1 MQQGATFRVAIVNAL
16 VAHILHAYPGALMK
30 HAIIDQ
36 AIERMQKQRFGEALP
51 LLRRALAE
59 DPTQW
64 NVWYMAGQ
72 CYRFTNNIDV
82 AVEHLKRAAQLNK
95 ESAPLYHALGIAHQ
109 LRSDWAE
116 SIEALRRAITLDPD
130 CIPAYN
136 SLALSQRKAG
146 ELEKAVHNYEAGV
159 KALARLLATGMH
171 NSRSSRIL
179 KHRDTEGTMWV
190 GHAMSGALYLASNAE
205 GIGRVAWPTDE
216 QAIEEE
222 RTGRHGGLYWTDL
235 PGDSGQIVRVYLPN
249 YFNTFRELLRRD
261 ALYSNLIGNRGT
273 TLELIG
279 QHEDAQRHVQEASEF
294 SV

>member
-1 MQQGATFRVAIVNAL
+1 
-16 VAHILHAYPGALMK
+16 MK
-30 HAIIDQ
+30 HPVIDQ
-36 AIERMQKQRFGEALP
+36 AIERMQQQRFEEALP

-72 CYRFTNNIDV
+72 CCRFTNDIDG

-95 ESAPLYHALGIAHQ
+95 DSAPLYQALGVAHQ
-109 LRSDWAE
+109 LRSELAE
-116 SIEALRRAITLDPD
+116 SIEALRQAITLDPD

-136 SLALSQRKAG
+136 SLALTQKKAG
-146 ELEKAVHNYEAGV
+146 ELDKAVNNYETGA
-159 KALARLLATGMH
+159 KALARLLAKGMH

-179 KHRDTEGTMWV
+179 KHRDTAGTMWV
-190 GHAMSGALYLASNAE
+190 GHAMFGALYLASSAE
-205 GIGRVAWPTDE
+205 GIGRVAWPTGE

-222 RTGRHGGLYWTDL
+222 RTERHGGLYWTDL
-235 PGDSGQIVRVYLPN
+235 PGDSGQLVRVYLPN

-273 TLELIG
+273 VLALLG
-279 QHEDAQRHVQEASEF
+279 QHEEAQQHFEEASEF
-294 SV
+294 AP